1 MKYVIE
7 FDSLEE
13 LNLVLA
19 AVGKLPYEQVAH
31 IMKNMKVQGEKQLAE
46 QQLGRDQEQGQSSL

>member
-13 LNLVLA
+13 LNLVLR
-19 AVGKLPYEQVAH
+19 AVGKLPYKQVVH
-31 IMKNMKVQGEKQLAE
+31 VLEKMKA
-46 QQLGRDQEQGQSSL
+46 QGQKQFEEAKMRQ